1 MTSRLRIV
9 ALSLWTASAVATT
22 ALAQGAAG
30 VTTTRGPSTR
40 EPVRTVDAVDLSRYV
55 GEWFEV
61 ARFPNRFQRQCVS
74 DVRASYTQRRDSRI
88 DVINRCRTEDG
99 SITEA
104 RGVARVT
111 DDRTFA
117 QLKVRFAPAAL
128 SFLPFVW
135 GDYWVLGLA
144 SDYSWAT
151 VGSPDRNYLWI
162 LARTPAPDAERF
174 ASALAAARAN
184 GFDVERL
191 TQTIHTG
198 GQRREPVTHVDR
210 DP

>member
-1 MTSRLRIV
+1 MTSPLRLV
-9 ALSLWTASAVATT
+9 ALCLWTASAVATT
-22 ALAQGAAG
+22 ALAQAANG
-30 VTTTRGPSTR
+30 VATTRGPLT
-40 EPVRTVDAVDLSRYV
+40 PVRTVDAVDLNRYV

-61 ARFPNRFQRQCVS
+61 ARFPNRFQRQCAS
-74 DVRASYTQRRDSRI
+74 DVRASYTQRPDDRI

-104 RGVARVT
+104 HGVARVT

-117 QLKVRFAPAAL
+117 QLKVRFAPAVL

-135 GDYWVLGLA
+135 GDYWILGLA

-162 LARTPAPDAERF
+162 LARTPSPDADRF

-191 TQTIHTG
+191 TKTIHTG
-198 GQRREPVTHVDR
+198 ASPGDSR
-210 DP
+210 

>member
-1 MTSRLRIV
+1 M
-9 ALSLWTASAVATT
+9 
-22 ALAQGAAG
+22 
-30 VTTTRGPSTR
+30 
-40 EPVRTVDAVDLSRYV
+40 DAVDLNRYV

-61 ARFPNRFQRQCVS
+61 ARFPNRFQSRCVS
-74 DVRASYTQRRDSRI
+74 DVRASYTQRPDGRLE
-88 DVINRCRTEDG
+88 VINRCRTEDG

-104 RGVARVT
+104 HGVARVT

-117 QLKVRFAPAAL
+117 KLKVRFAPAVL

-135 GDYWVLGLA
+135 GDYWILGLA

-162 LARTPAPDAERF
+162 LARTPSLRAERF
-174 ASALAAARAN
+174 ASALAAAQAN

-191 TQTIHTG
+191 TKTMHTG
-198 GQRREPVTHVDR
+198 ADTGDTR
-210 DP
+210 